1 MIKIPELE
9 IEVED
14 INDFNDRAEE
24 VLTEFCQDLGAKG
37 MSRPVTEDEAD
48 SLRVKEEGI
57 KFFWT
62 GEAMDLIETE
72 IKRLESIAVKH
83 FGLTLDID
91 IKSHMYIDY

>member
-14 INDFNDRAEE
+14 ISDFNDRAEE
-24 VLTEFCQDLGAKG
+24 ILTEFCEDLEKKG
-37 MSRPVTEDEAD
+37 MVRPCTEDEAD

-57 KFFWT
+57 EFFWT
-62 GEAMDLIETE
+62 GEAMNLIESE
-72 IKRLESIAVKH
+72 IKRLESIAIKY

-91 IKSHMYIDY
+91 IKSHMYISY